1 MSFGFGVGDFLAT
14 LQLADDLKKRFAQ
27 APSGFKAISGDV
39 KSLWALLHD
48 LNDIPNEGLSAT
60 QKTELDIIVQR
71 GREVLL
77 EIEHKLSKYN
87 VLAFA
92 SSDWKTKAVRAWSRV
107 RWDPAEVD
115 SMRSRITYC
124 LSLWNLVMGK
134 INQDLTLEI
143 GADIQSMKGHHDMQQ
158 RNETLAWICP
168 IDASERHQRIISSQH
183 EGTGKWFLESEEFRS
198 WISGEKSKALLCTG
212 APGAGKTVLSS
223 IAVDHLQRES
233 SLNSSVAVAYH
244 YFHYQERIEY
254 SELLSSLLRQLLQG
268 NQSLYESI
276 TKRRYL
282 LPPRSTRL
290 AKEDIEKI
298 FSVAVSECSGVLLV
312 VDALDECNDVYVRRQ
327 FLAWARKLFDV
338 GGRTKVK
345 LLATARPGDY
355 FGQML
360 SRGDTLEIQASEG
373 DMESFLDGN
382 LDYLPRFLRRKPEL
396 WAYVRK
402 QILESADGIF
412 LLVRLYYNL
421 ILDEKNEQRVRA
433 LCGQFQSGSGAY
445 DHAYNETMKRIG
457 LQSSF
462 SRDLAKRVLGWLT
475 FSARPL
481 SALELQHAIAVEIG
495 ERQFDAMNVTDI
507 EEIASVCCGLVTV
520 DENNNTAKLVHLTA
534 QEYLERTREAWFPTV
549 HEYLT
554 NTCLTYVSFD
564 AFEHQ
569 VLLESGR
576 REHRQEYP
584 LYRYSAQE
592 LGTHL
597 HQSLGSDTLLA
608 SFIINDAKVKRCMRE
623 MFGLSETP
631 YSFSGIHLA
640 SVFGL
645 DQCMEEL
652 IRVDSNSVNAQD
664 YLGRTPLTWAAGFG
678 SKSVVEF
685 LLDRGAI
692 VDSAT
697 FENFTPL
704 FYAAAYGYNEV
715 ASLLIGRGANVH
727 YENANKE
734 TPIFFAAKSGAG
746 IQRGPISTNSMA
758 DHAHVMKVL
767 RDAGANINQENKQWE
782 TPLFTAAANGNLRAV
797 ELLLDWGARIHSTDR
812 WKHHSA
818 DPLTAAAQKGYVEIT
833 RLLIAK
839 GAGSPRLMR
848 DTDVSASF
856 WGLSCLTKADLE
868 RDDYAIEA
876 ILKES
881 NSPSFLDE
889 FHRLPLHWAAS
900 RGDITLVQ
908 RILTTGCDPNPKD
921 IFGRTPLFA
930 AICMGQIKVV
940 KLLLDHPNIEAH
952 IEDRLGFSPLQE
964 SYRRQVSLNDIKY
977 NTFYMPGITDATPWR
992 DITDLLKAKIGQR
1005 EEDLVHINTLPFARY
1020 MLPQAPFYEHCD
1032 VCLDTETLWKSAQC
1046 RDCPM
1051 IAGKSGSSKNT
1062 VIYCRSCIQSALCC
1076 PLCGRPFDGTG
1087 T

>member
-48 LNDIPNEGLSAT
+48 LNDVPNEGLSTT
-60 QKTELDIIVQR
+60 QKMELDIIVQR

-107 RWDPAEVD
+107 KWDPAEVD

-168 IDASERHQRIISSQH
+168 IDASERHQRIISSRH
-183 EGTGKWFLESEEFRS
+183 EGTGKWFLEREEFRS
-198 WISGEKSKALLCTG
+198 WISDEKSKALLCTG

-223 IAVDHLQRES
+223 IAVDHLQREF

-254 SELLSSLLRQLLQG
+254 SGLMSSLLRQLLQG

-282 LPPRSTRL
+282 LPPRSTHL

-298 FSVAVSECSGVLLV
+298 FNVAVSECSEVLLV

-327 FLAWARKLFDV
+327 FLAWSRKLLDI

-355 FGQML
+355 FGHLL
-360 SRGDTLEIQASEG
+360 SRGDTLDLQASEG
-373 DMESFLDGN
+373 DMEDFLDGN

-396 WAYVRK
+396 WAYVKR

-421 ILDEKNEQRVRA
+421 ILDEKNEKRVRA
-433 LCGQFQSGSGAY
+433 LGSRFQSGSGAY
-445 DHAYNETMKRIG
+445 DHAYNETLKRIS

-462 SRDLAKRVLGWLT
+462 SQDLAKRVLGWLT
-475 FSARPL
+475 FSARPV

-495 ERQFDAMNVTDI
+495 EPEFDEMNVTDI
-507 EEIASVCCGLVTV
+507 EEIVSVCCGLVTI
-520 DENNNTAKLVHLTA
+520 DENNNMAKLVHLTA

-564 AFEHQ
+564 AFEQ
-569 VLLESGR
+569 QALLESGR
-576 REHRQEYP
+576 QEHRQEYP
-584 LYRYSAQE
+584 LYQYSAHE

-597 HQSLGSDTLLA
+597 RQSLGSNTLLS
-608 SFIINDAKVKRCMRE
+608 SFIKNDAKVTRCMRE
-623 MFGLSETP
+623 MFGLSETS
-631 YSFSGIHLA
+631 YRFSGIHLA

-652 IRVDSNSVNAQD
+652 VGVDSNSVNARD

-678 SKSVVEF
+678 NKSVVDF

-697 FENFTPL
+697 SENFTPL

-715 ASLLIGRGANVH
+715 ASLLIDRGANVH
-727 YENANKE
+727 HENANKE

-746 IQRGPISTNSMA
+746 IQRGPISTISMG
-758 DHAHVMKVL
+758 DHALVMKVL

-797 ELLLDWGARIHSTDR
+797 ELLLDWGARINSTDR
-812 WKHHSA
+812 WKHHLA
-818 DPLTAAAQKGYVEIT
+818 DPLTAAAQKGHVEVT
-833 RLLIAK
+833 RLLIAN
-839 GAGSPRLMR
+839 GTGSPRLMR

-856 WGLSCLTKADLE
+856 WGLYCLTEAGLG

-881 NSPSFLDE
+881 SSPSFQDE

-908 RILTTGCDPNPKD
+908 RILETGCDPNPKD

-930 AICMGQIKVV
+930 AICMGQVKVV
-940 KLLLDHPNIEAH
+940 KILLDHPNVETH

-964 SYRRQVSLNDIKY
+964 SYRRHVSLTDIKY
-977 NTFYMPGITDATPWR
+977 NPFYMIGITDAKPWR
-992 DITDLLKAKIGQR
+992 EITDLLKAKMGQH
-1005 EEDLVHINTLPFARY
+1005 EEVLDHKDFLPFARY
-1020 MLPQAPFYEHCD
+1020 MLPQAPFYDHCD
-1032 VCLDTETLWKSAQC
+1032 RPWGG
-1046 RDCPM
+1046 M
-1051 IAGKSGSSKNT
+1051 HNAGT
-1062 VIYCRSCIQSALCC
+1062 VR
-1076 PLCGRPFDGTG
+1076 
-1087 T
+1087 